1 MFLINSSTDKRKAYA
16 LAGSLFLCGLAL
28 GGSVAALAL
37 DAWLTN
43 QAVTGQDV
51 LAQVK
56 EEFEKKGPI
65 EGSWVEMNPRST
77 QRFGQEQLVIFG
89 GISRKEDGHLVQYE
103 FIADAKS
110 GNIIS
115 LAPLT

>member
-1 MFLINSSTDKRKAYA
+1 
-16 LAGSLFLCGLAL
+16 
-28 GGSVAALAL
+28 
-37 DAWLTN
+37 
-43 QAVTGQDV
+43 
-51 LAQVK
+51 
-56 EEFEKKGPI
+56 
-65 EGSWVEMNPRST
+65 MNPRPT